1 MIVVIEQYLEYS
13 CLAHFFRHTVHQ
25 PANLWDD
32 QILLL
37 QKFLVLFGKV
47 VVQPV
52 FDQYLSAVEVML
64 LIIIKAQAVFK
75 IPSTLT
81 RPHRKRVKAA
91 GSRAGSIDAALV
103 FAQKNTSGICA
114 DRFEYINGISF
125 IGKRHGFAVSEQHI
139 VRAADTAMLVTQVLS
154 HPVGIQAL
162 NHHAIF
168 NMTAAMTAATAVI

>member
-1 MIVVIEQYLEYS
+1 M
-13 CLAHFFRHTVHQ
+13 HQ

-81 RPHRKRVKAA
+81 RPHRERVKAA

-114 DRFEYINGISF
+114 DRFEYINGITF